1 MEDKK
6 RPIIVTWDFTDK
18 SEYSFQYAQIL
29 TKFLNTQIYLLH
41 IVKKDSEVND
51 AQSKLDEVAN
61 SLESKYGCKPNTLIK
76 VGNIFKTISDT
87 AKNINTI
94 LIIMALHS
102 SKRAHKVIHGSSTPY
117 LLVQTPPLR
126 DHISDIIMP
135 VDTSKENRVQINWA
149 ILLSKYFECNIN
161 IIKPFINSDYK
172 NDLMKKNIFFVRQHF
187 DAKNV
192 VYGIRTSKRK
202 IKFND
207 AIKDFANEIE
217 ADMIFIMSYEFKN
230 FMKGAAKTGLK
241 TPVLCIN
248 PRTDLTILPDKR

>member
-1 MEDKK
+1 MEDNK

-18 SEYSFQYAQIL
+18 SEYSYQYAKLL
-29 TKFLNTQIYLLH
+29 TKFLNTKIYLLH

-51 AQSKLDEVAN
+51 ATTKLNEVAN
-61 SLESKYGCKPNTLIK
+61 SFDNKYGCKPNVLVK
-76 VGNIFKTISDT
+76 VGNIFKTISAT
-87 AKNINTI
+87 AESINAI

-117 LLVQTPPLR
+117 LLVQTPPSR
-126 DHISDIIMP
+126 DKITDIIMP
-135 VDTSKENRVQINWA
+135 VDTTKENRVQINWA
-149 ILLSKYFECNIN
+149 VLLSKYFECNIN

-187 DAKNV
+187 DNKGV

-202 IKFND
+202 VKFND
-207 AIKDFANEIE
+207 AIKDFALEIE